1 MHTVF
6 RDIVYP
12 NSFAIGTAFNIV
24 AFSTKSEVLIIF
36 LIQKKQ
42 QGFVVQSYC
51 KKFVLEVLGT
61 LVLIAKYNTVSPSSL
76 NTSYT

>member
-12 NSFAIGTAFNIV
+12 NSIAIGTAFNIV

-42 QGFVVQSYC
+42 QGFVV
-51 KKFVLEVLGT
+51 
-61 LVLIAKYNTVSPSSL
+61 
-76 NTSYT
+76 